1 MSDMRYGPYTIQ
13 DNGQVTLPKELRR
26 EYSLRR
32 GDAVIF
38 ERTDKGWLI
47 RPDEGD
53 PMRLLD
59 ELGAIL
65 TARGITLDELITSGR
80 EMRAEIARE
89 RYGVRDE
96 DGAPGIP

>member
-1 MSDMRYGPYTIQ
+1 VEYGPYTIQ
-13 DNGQVTLPKELRR
+13 EDGQVTLPEELRR
-26 EYSLRR
+26 EYGLRR

-65 TARGITLDELITSGR
+65 TARGITLDELIASGR
-80 EMRAEIARE
+80 EMRDEIVRE

-96 DGAPGIP
+96 DGTPGVP